1 MSAVTTATMK
11 RTLSKRFSS
20 MASHLSYSE
29 PQFDAFPARTRTVK
43 ARDELFQH
51 NTSFSGLVETQWPG
65 QKLGTLIY
73 PPSQLQLPSLVAP
86 FVVPAESILSSVGR
100 TPITQIDCD
109 VWAKLEGFSTLS
121 GSIKDR
127 AVRNMVMEMFNS
139 GELQNGSTLV
149 LITSGSAGLALS
161 MIQKALAEDC
171 GVDLRTIIVMPKAY
185 EQKVACQKMIEAG
198 VATHY
203 DKADPDAS
211 SQLLLLDGI
220 FMDVMKEGK
229 ALAAANG
236 FAVLDQHYDLN
247 SMLGHKSTALE
258 LLAQMPDV
266 TDVVCATGTGATA
279 AGLRQFLPADVQVHS
294 RASES
299 GAIDGL
305 SDINRYDNFCDASQ
319 LANYREGKFDKETAI
334 AHQSELLADHELSC
348 GMSTGATMWLAR
360 GVKAKADAEG
370 RKAKVAFISACGRPL

>member
-1 MSAVTTATMK
+1 MYASFPPRTA
-11 RTLSKRFSS
+11 
-20 MASHLSYSE
+20 
-29 PQFDAFPARTRTVK
+29 TVK
-43 ARDELFQH
+43 ARDALFQH
-51 NTSFSGLVETQWPG
+51 PTMFSGVVETQWPG
-65 QKLGTLIY
+65 QKLDRIIY
-73 PPSQLQLPSLVAP
+73 PPSQLQIPALVEDLPFEIP
-86 FVVPAESILSSVGR
+86 ETSILSSIGR
-100 TPITQIDCD
+100 TPITEIDPG
-109 VWAKLEGFSTLS
+109 VWAKLEGFNFS

-127 AVRNMVMEMFNS
+127 AVMNMVLNMFAD
-139 GELQNGSTLV
+139 GKLKNGSTLV
-149 LITSGSAGLALS
+149 LVTSGSAGLSLS
-161 MIQKALAEDC
+161 LVQKALAEDC
-171 GVDLRTIIVMPKAY
+171 GVDLRTIIIMPKAY
-185 EQKVACQKMIEAG
+185 QKKVACQRMIEAG

-203 DKADPDAS
+203 DKPDPEAS

-229 ALAAANG
+229 ALAANNG
-236 FAVLDQHYDLN
+236 YSVLDQHYDIN

-279 AGLRQFLPADVQVHS
+279 AGLRTFLPADVQVHS

-305 SDINRYDNFCDASQ
+305 SDINRYDNFCDASE
-319 LANYREGKFDKETAI
+319 LADYRDGKFDKEIAI

-360 GVKAKADAEG
+360 QVKA
-370 RKAKVAFISACGRPL
+370 RKPEAKVAFISACGRPL